1 MAHINKDL
9 DARRLLC
16 PLPVIRAQDAVAT
29 MQAGERL
36 RVVATDP
43 GVKNDIPAWCRIN
56 GHKVEAMDEQ
66 DDEIV
71 ITIEVEGLGT
81 SPLTDS

>member
-1 MAHINKDL
+1 MAHIDKEL

-16 PLPVIRAQDAVAT
+16 PLPVIRAQDAIAG

-56 GHKVEAMDEQ
+56 GHKVESMHEQ
-66 DDEIV
+66 DDEIE

-81 SPLTDS
+81 SPHSND

>member
-1 MAHINKDL
+1 MAHIDKEL

-16 PLPVIRAQDAVAT
+16 PLPVIRAQDAIAN

-56 GHKVEAMDEQ
+56 GHKVESMRSQ

-71 ITIEVEGLGT
+71 ITIEVEGLGA
-81 SPLTDS
+81 SPLTSD

>member
-1 MAHINKDL
+1 MVRIDKEL

-16 PLPVIRAQDAVAT
+16 PLPVIRAQDAIAT
-29 MQAGERL
+29 MRAGERL
-36 RVVATDP
+36 RMVATDP

-56 GHKVEAMDEQ
+56 GHKVEALQEQ

-71 ITIEVEGLGT
+71 IIIEVEGLGAY
-81 SPLTDS
+81 PVTDS

>member
-1 MAHINKDL
+1 MAYIDKEL

-16 PLPVIRAQDAVAT
+16 PLPVIRAQDAIAT
-29 MQAGERL
+29 MRAGERL
-36 RVVATDP
+36 RVIATDP

-56 GHKVEAMDEQ
+56 GHKVEAMGEV

-81 SPLTDS
+81 SAVSDS

>member
-1 MAHINKDL
+1 MAYINKEL

-29 MQAGERL
+29 MQPGERL

-56 GHKVEAMDEQ
+56 GHKVETMEDQ
-66 DDEIV
+66 DDEII

-81 SPLTDS
+81 STFTDR

>member
-1 MAHINKDL
+1 MAHINKEL

-16 PLPVIRAQDAVAT
+16 PLPVIRAQDAIAD
-29 MQAGERL
+29 MQAGDRL

-56 GHKVEAMDEQ
+56 GHKVESMDEQ

-81 SPLTDS
+81 SPHSDG

>member
-1 MAHINKDL
+1 MASIDREL

-16 PLPVIRAQDAVAT
+16 PLPVIRAQDAIAD
-29 MQAGERL
+29 MQSGERL

-56 GHKVEAMDEQ
+56 GHKVESMDEK

-81 SPLTDS
+81 ATFTDN

>member
-1 MAHINKDL
+1 MAYINKEL

-16 PLPVIRAQDAVAT
+16 PLPVIRAQDAIAT

-56 GHKVEAMDEQ
+56 GHKVESMVEQ

-81 SPLTDS
+81 A

>member
-1 MAHINKDL
+1 MAHINKEL

-16 PLPVIRAQDAVAT
+16 PMPVIRAQDAIAT

-36 RVVATDP
+36 RVIATDP

-56 GHKVEAMDEQ
+56 GHKVETMEEQ

-81 SPLTDS
+81 STISNR

>member
-1 MAHINKDL
+1 MAHIDKEL

-16 PLPVIRAQDAVAT
+16 PLPVIRAQEAIADMRT
-29 MQAGERL
+29 GERL

-56 GHKVEAMDEQ
+56 GHKVESMDEQ

-81 SPLTDS
+81 VAVTNK

>member
-1 MAHINKDL
+1 MVRVDKEL

-16 PLPVIRAQDAVAT
+16 PLPVIRAQDAIVT

-36 RVVATDP
+36 RVLATDP

-56 GHKVEAMDEQ
+56 GHKVESLVEQ

-71 ITIEVEGLGT
+71 MTIEVEGLGT
-81 SPLTDS
+81 PARSDR

>member
-1 MAHINKDL
+1 MAHINKEL

-16 PLPVIRAQDAVAT
+16 PLPVIRAQDAIAT

-56 GHKVEAMDEQ
+56 GHKVETMKEQ

-81 SPLTDS
+81 AKFSDR

>member
-1 MAHINKDL
+1 MAHINKVL

-16 PLPVIRAQDAVAT
+16 PMPVIRTQDAIAT

-56 GHKVEAMDEQ
+56 GHKVETMEEQ

-81 SPLTDS
+81 ASVSDN

>member
-56 GHKVEAMDEQ
+56 GHKVEAMEDQ

-81 SPLTDS
+81 SPFTDS

>member
-1 MAHINKDL
+1 MAHIDKEL
-9 DARRLLC
+9 DARHLLC
-16 PLPVIRAQDAVAT
+16 PLPVIRAQDAIAD

-36 RVVATDP
+36 RMVATDP

-56 GHKVEAMDEQ
+56 GHKVETMDEQ
-66 DDEIV
+66 NDKIV

-81 SPLTDS
+81 TTSTDS

>member
-1 MAHINKDL
+1 MAYINKEL

-16 PLPVIRAQDAVAT
+16 PLPVIRAQDAIAT
-29 MQAGERL
+29 MQPGERL

-56 GHKVEAMDEQ
+56 GHKVESMAEQ

-81 SPLTDS
+81 AKFSDR

>member
-1 MAHINKDL
+1 MAHIDKEL
-9 DARRLLC
+9 DTRCLLC
-16 PLPVIRAQDAVAT
+16 PLPVIRAQDAIAT

-56 GHKVEAMDEQ
+56 GHKVESMDEQ

-81 SPLTDS
+81 PAFTDR